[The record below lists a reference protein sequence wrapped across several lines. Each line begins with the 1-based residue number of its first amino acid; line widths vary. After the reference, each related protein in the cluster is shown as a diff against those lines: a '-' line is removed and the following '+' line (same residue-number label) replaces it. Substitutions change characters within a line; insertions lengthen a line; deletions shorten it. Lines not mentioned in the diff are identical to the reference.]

1 MERTLSIIKP
11 DATTRN
17 ITGKVNAMI
26 EEAGLRIVA
35 QKRVWLSKIQAEEFY
50 AEHKDKAFFAGL
62 VEFMTSAPVIVQVLE
77 ADNAIEL
84 YRKTMGATNPAVADE
99 GTIRKTFALSIDR
112 IRFTVP
118 ILRKPPPVKL
128 LIFSAGLKS
137 SDRSC
142 KCRKFYCFLF
152 FGDCWPPLRFE
163 PKI

>member
-35 QKRVWLSKIQAEEFY
+35 QKRVWLSKN
-50 AEHKDKAFFAGL
+50 KAFFAGL

-99 GTIRKTFALSIDR
+99 GTIRKTFALSIDKNTVHGSDSPEAAAREIAYFFSR
-112 IRFTVP
+112 IE
-118 ILRKPPPVKL
+118 I
-128 LIFSAGLKS
+128 IG
-137 SDRSC
+137 
-142 KCRKFYCFLF
+142 
-152 FGDCWPPLRFE
+152 
-163 PKI
+163 